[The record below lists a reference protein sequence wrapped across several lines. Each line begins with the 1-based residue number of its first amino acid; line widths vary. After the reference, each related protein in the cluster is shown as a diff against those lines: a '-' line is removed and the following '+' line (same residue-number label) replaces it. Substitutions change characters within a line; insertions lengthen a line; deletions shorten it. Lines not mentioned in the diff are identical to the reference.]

1 MNRIVTTIAAG
12 AFASTLVLGAAL
24 AQNPTVGGAEMMA
37 DKPIAENAS
46 NAPNLTTLV
55 AAAKAAG
62 LVETLAGEGPFTVFA
77 PTNEAFEKLPEGT
90 VENLLKPEN
99 QEQLKKV
106 LLAHVVP
113 GKVTAESAMSMVEKD
128 GGAHNT
134 TTASQDALTLKVQD
148 GKLVVF
154 DESGGSATVTT
165 ADVMQSNGVV
175 HVIDSVLLP
184 K

>member
-1 MNRIVTTIAAG
+1 MKTFIAMTVALVFS
-12 AFASTLVLGAAL
+12 AFAAVSANA
-24 AQNPTVGGAEMMA
+24 GGHGSIV
-37 DKPIAENAS
+37 DK
-46 NAPNLTTLV
+46 
-55 AAAKAAG
+55 AKAAG
-62 LVETLAGEGPFTVFA
+62 SFSTLLAAAEAAGLAETLNNGEGPFTVFA
-77 PTNEAFEKLPEGT
+77 PTDDAFKALPEGT

-106 LLAHVVP
+106 LLAHVIP

-128 GGAHNT
+128 GGAHNA
-134 TTASQDALTLKVQD
+134 TTASEDALTLKVQD
-148 GKLVVF
+148 GNLVVF

>member
-1 MNRIVTTIAAG
+1 MFKRTLIAATVS
-12 AFASTLVLGAAL
+12 ALALGAAF
-24 AQNPTVGGAEMMA
+24 AQSNPTVGGAEMMA

-106 LLAHVVP
+106 LLAHVIP

-128 GGAHNT
+128 GGAHNA
-134 TTASQDALTLKVQD
+134 TTASEDALTLKVQD
-148 GKLVVF
+148 GNLVVF